1 MERDAAGRNDTSRM
15 DSKAMNDHPFFVA
28 LVGTTTSATSF
39 VISLLPHLTAGVQF
53 ATACV
58 GLIAAV
64 LTAVYMSRKVKHQNN
79 EKPD

>member
-1 MERDAAGRNDTSRM
+1 MTP
-15 DSKAMNDHPFFVA
+15 MNDHPFFVA

-58 GLIAAV
+58 GLIAAI
-64 LTAVYMSRKVKHQNN
+64 LTAVYMSRKVKQQSN